1 MPSRSSSLLTKTQRR
16 RLSDGFA
23 DLDEDERRRDEG
35 RIRDRL
41 ETGLFDFEHLADLP
55 DRQFELAFDD
65 VPRRELTEALAD
77 AHVVTERIRE
87 VNDVD
92 REAVVGTA
100 RERATAI
107 EGDADA
113 RSLDRVAFRTEA
125 EIREESERRVRDR
138 LTDDRWQ
145 RRQKTLLDIVGFT
158 LFPAIIL
165 LLAEVTFGDG
175 EMGSLLELLMVV
187 LIVLGGVALVAAM
200 VIKSARAL
208 KYDVA
213 PGLTALYRDPQGT
226 VRTAWDRL

>member
-1 MPSRSSSLLTKTQRR
+1 MPSQSSSLLTKTQRR

-41 ETGLFDFEHLADLP
+41 ATGLFDFEHLADLP

-65 VPRRELTEALAD
+65 VSQRELTEALAD
-77 AHVVTERIRE
+77 AQIVAERVRE

-92 REAVVGTA
+92 RAAVVRTA
-100 RERATAI
+100 RERATTL

-125 EIREESERRVRDR
+125 EIREETERRVRDR
-138 LTDDRWQ
+138 LTGDRWH
-145 RRQKTLLDIVGFT
+145 RRPETLLDLVGFT
-158 LFPAIIL
+158 LFPAILL

-175 EMGSLLELLMVV
+175 EMGSLLELVTLV
-187 LIVLGGVALVAAM
+187 LVVLGGVALVAAM

-213 PGLTALYRDPQGT
+213 PGLVALYRNPRGT